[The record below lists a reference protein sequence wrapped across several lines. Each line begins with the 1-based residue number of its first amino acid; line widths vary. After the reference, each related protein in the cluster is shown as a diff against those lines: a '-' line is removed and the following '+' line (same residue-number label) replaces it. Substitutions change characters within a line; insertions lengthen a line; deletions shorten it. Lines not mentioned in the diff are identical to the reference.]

1 MMNAI
6 DDKLR
11 LSGQR
16 ALLGAIYPEVRL
28 VKLRRD
34 GTRITFTAIC
44 DQTFSD
50 EALDALTTAA
60 AEIAAD
66 FPACNVDERIVGSTA
81 PLPAEDVLME
91 GWLFQRAEPNVSQPP
106 NPDIPTECRAIHRR
120 QIS

>member
-1 MMNAI
+1 MDAI
-6 DDKLR
+6 DPKLR

-44 DQTFSD
+44 DRTFSD

-66 FPACNVDERIVGSTA
+66 FPDCDVDERIVGSTA
-81 PLPAEDVLME
+81 PLPVEDVLME
-91 GWLFQRAEPNVSQPP
+91 GWLFQRAEPNVS
-106 NPDIPTECRAIHRR
+106 
-120 QIS
+120 